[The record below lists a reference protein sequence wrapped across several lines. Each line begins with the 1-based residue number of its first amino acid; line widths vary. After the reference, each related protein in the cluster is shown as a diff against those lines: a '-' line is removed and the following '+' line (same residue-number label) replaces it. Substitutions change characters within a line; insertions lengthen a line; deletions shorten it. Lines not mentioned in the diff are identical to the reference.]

1 MSRTP
6 ARKPVVLLAEDFTDV
21 REMYAE
27 YLEFAGYSVI
37 QARTGA
43 EALDAARERQPDV
56 ILMDVTMPGLDGF
69 TATALLRQERQFE
82 KTPILI
88 LTAHVFV
95 EHEERAR
102 AAGCTGFIR
111 KPCLPDELLR
121 AVQQALQRPKPR
133 QPGP

>member
-1 MSRTP
+1 
-6 ARKPVVLLAEDFTDV
+6 
-21 REMYAE
+21 MYAE

-43 EALDAARERQPDV
+43 EALDAARERRPDV

-88 LTAHVFV
+88 LTAHVFA

-121 AVQQALQRPKPR
+121 AVQQALQRARPR
-133 QPGP
+133 PPGP